1 MFRTPLVP
9 LYSSYTET
17 TLRLANAVLQLIL
30 NDGVLPC
37 VQDNSI
43 LDYDKNRQFA
53 WEEIGNSLLSGV
65 IVSLFFVSIDYDIYI
80 NDLYRTS

>member
-65 IVSLFFVSIDYDIYI
+65 IVSLFFVFIDYDIDI